1 MTGNKLIKTR
11 GYGRRQTGEA
21 QAEEEAENK
30 LAFNTNMPFFVLN
43 SWPTLFS
50 ARHITTY
57 YQYTQARLLKASSVL
72 THTQAIQHTIHVFSL
87 ANLPVHKV

>member
-1 MTGNKLIKTR
+1 MTGNKLIKEDIEE
-11 GYGRRQTGEA
+11 GRDREA
-21 QAEEEAENK
+21 RAEGEAENK

-57 YQYTQARLLKASSVL
+57 YP
-72 THTQAIQHTIHVFSL
+72 HT
-87 ANLPVHKV
+87 